1 MDIRKVLI
9 SGASGMIGSSLVRVL
24 DSQSIQTVKLIRPQ
38 GLLSLSSAR
47 WDPFAAKPV
56 SDLTKLDDL
65 DAAVHLSGASV
76 AARRWSAAYQR
87 EIVTSRVE
95 STRALAK
102 LLASLKRK
110 PKVFV
115 CASAVGFYG
124 DRGDELLSED
134 SPAGRG
140 FLVETC
146 QAWEAATGEAEEAG
160 IRVAHAR
167 FGVVLTP
174 QGGALAKL
182 LPIFRLGLGGRL
194 GSGRQWMSWITLED
208 AVRAILRA
216 VEDESL
222 RGAVNVVAPKP
233 ATNAEF
239 TRALARAL
247 HRPAMVAVPGFVLR
261 IAVGKMADEGLLAS
275 TRATPKRLLDSGFEF
290 RDPELETALRL
301 LLPG

>member
-9 SGASGMIGSSLVRVL
+9 SGASGMIGSSLARVL

-38 GLLSLSSAR
+38 GLLSQSSVR

-56 SDLTKLDDL
+56 SDLTELYDL
-65 DAAVHLSGASV
+65 DAAVHLSGANV

-95 STRALAK
+95 STRVLAK
-102 LLASLKRK
+102 LLASLERK

-134 SPAGRG
+134 SPAGQG
-140 FLVETC
+140 FLAETC
-146 QAWEAATGEAEEAG
+146 QAWEAATGEAAKAG
-160 IRVAHAR
+160 IRVVHVR

-174 QGGALAKL
+174 EGGALAKL

-194 GSGRQWMSWITLED
+194 GSGRQWMSWITRKD
-208 AVRAILRA
+208 AVRAILLA

-239 TRALARAL
+239 TRALAHVLR
-247 HRPAMVAVPGFVLR
+247 RPAMVAVPGFALR

-275 TRATPKRLLDSGFEF
+275 ARAIPKRLLDSGFEF
-290 RDPELETALRL
+290 QDPELETALRW